1 MVVEEKGDRAAAVP
15 PRTRPRGGAH
25 AEIRSGQVEHTADSR
40 PAGKGMC
47 RKQGRKDTAAEIFNS
62 IEAWRE
68 QAAVS
73 NSPHTVEAYRNATD
87 LYIRFLDQNQGITT
101 KDFTWECF
109 SREKI
114 EKWMIWLTE
123 GATNR
128 RRSARPLGRF
138 ARRRTCG
145 FRTSVNSSHTWRAG
159 LLPHTDTSTMRRPGS
174 RG

>member
-1 MVVEEKGDRAAAVP
+1 M
-15 PRTRPRGGAH
+15 
-25 AEIRSGQVEHTADSR
+25 
-40 PAGKGMC
+40 GKNST
-47 RKQGRKDTAAEIFNS
+47 KQGRKDTAAEIFNS

-123 GATNR
+123 RGNKPQTVNLRLSHIREFLAYMEGR
-128 RRSARPLGRF
+128 SAAAYGHLYHEADQEDEDAACRGEGRARRS
-138 ARRRTCG
+138 
-145 FRTSVNSSHTWRAG
+145 
-159 LLPHTDTSTMRRPGS
+159 S
-174 RG
+174 RGRDESH